1 MFSPLVKG
9 LKLAASPTGRRAIR
23 QAVHL
28 ARSAEG
34 KRVIAQARKVAVSP
48 EGRKLIG
55 EAARLATRA
64 GKAAGAPGRRT
75 LARDVARVLRG
86 RRS

>member
-1 MFSPLVKG
+1 MFGTIFKG
-9 LKLAASPTGRRAIR
+9 LGFAASPTGRRAIR
-23 QAVHL
+23 RAVRL

-55 EAARLATRA
+55 EAAKLATRA
-64 GKAAGAPGRRT
+64 GKAAGAPGGRAR
-75 LARDVARVLRG
+75 ARDLGRVLRG

>member
-1 MFSPLVKG
+1 LG
-9 LKLAASPTGRRAIR
+9 IAASPTGRRAIR
-23 QAVHL
+23 QAVRL

-55 EAARLATRA
+55 EAARFAARA
-64 GKAAGAPGRRT
+64 GKAAGAPANR
-75 LARDVARVLRG
+75 ARVREVGRVLRG
-86 RRS
+86 RRP